1 MRSGENAT
9 HNGLRKGGCA
19 FCGAKMALQPIA
31 DAAHLIH
38 GPMLCFGHNQLS
50 RPTQSS
56 GPTLY
61 AIDFTTAISESE
73 IVLGGERHLARAL
86 DDLVARHDPPAIFVH
101 QTCVPALI
109 GDDVAA
115 VCRAAAKRL
124 GRPVVPVLLSGL
136 AGGKDH
142 GTNQAGDILLDHV
155 IGTREPDEITTTDVV
170 LIGEYNVAGEV
181 EQVRPLLNRLGIRL
195 TATIPGDG
203 RFAHIAG
210 AHRARAAV
218 ALCSRSLGTLAEGLR
233 ERHGVPFIRGSFY
246 GDVNVSDT
254 LRRLAAL
261 LVARGGPADLPE
273 RTETLIAQEEARVEA
288 GLAPF
293 RAALIGRRALIG
305 CGGVKSWSLAVL
317 LRRIGLEVVGT
328 TTTKCS
334 PREHRRAAEAAGEDH
349 VRAGLGRKDFDP
361 ATADIVL
368 SGGLLRVA
376 ALRAGLAWVEVNH
389 QRDLPLCG
397 YDGTL
402 RLAEAMAHVLAN
414 PLRAGGIALPPWER
428 TKATIRAVV

>member
-1 MRSGENAT
+1 
-9 HNGLRKGGCA
+9 
-19 FCGAKMALQPIA
+19 MALQPIA

-38 GPMLCFGHNQLS
+38 GPLLCFGHNQLS

-61 AIDFTTAISESE
+61 ATDFTTAIGEGT

-115 VCRAAAKRL
+115 VCRAAAERL
-124 GRPVVPVLLSGL
+124 GRPVVPVLMSGL

-142 GTNQAGDILLDHV
+142 GTNRAGDILLDHV
-155 IGTREPDEITTTDVV
+155 IGSREPETITATDVV
-170 LIGEYNVAGEV
+170 VIGEYNVAREV
-181 EQVRPLLNRLGIRL
+181 DQIRPLLERLGIRL

-203 RFAHIAG
+203 RFADIAA
-210 AHRARAAV
+210 AHRARASV

-233 ERHGVPFIRGSFY
+233 DRHGVPFIRGSFY
-246 GDVNVSDT
+246 GDVNVSET

-261 LVARGGPADLPE
+261 LVSCGGPVDLPE
-273 RTETLIAQEEARVEA
+273 RTESLIAEEEARVERRI
-288 GLAPF
+288 APL
-293 RAALIGRRALIG
+293 RAALAGRRALIG

-317 LRRIGLEVVGT
+317 LRRLGLTVVGT
-328 TTTKCS
+328 ATTKCS
-334 PREHRRAAEAAGEDH
+334 EREHRRAVAAVGADRVLE
-349 VRAGLGRKDFDP
+349 GLGRKDFDTD
-361 ATADIVL
+361 TADIVL
-368 SGGLLRVA
+368 SGGIARGT

-389 QRDLPLCG
+389 HREIALCG
-397 YDGTL
+397 YDGTI
-402 RLAEAMAHVLAN
+402 RLAEAIAHALAN
-414 PLRAGGIALPPWER
+414 RVGADVIAPAPWDRTQATLRAL
-428 TKATIRAVV
+428 V